1 MFNIKGRFHLYVCM
15 FYCFC
20 LICPAVWSL
29 LVKFSVFLFATCLS
43 VFPPPFQF
51 PLDEVGL
58 RPLVLWYTKNSF
70 TSLHGKWFVIQGS
83 NAGNARHLYLS
94 LCYKVC
100 CAMLNCRM
108 MPVLSCDVFLLCDC
122 HPCTGHGLSRVQSWM
137 SLSRIFYYYLL
148 L

>member
-20 LICPAVWSL
+20 VFCPAVLSS
-29 LVKFSVFLFATCLS
+29 LVKFSVSCLRPVCL

-51 PLDEVGL
+51 PLDDVEL
-58 RPLVLWYTKNSF
+58 RRLVFWYTKISF
-70 TSLHGKWFVIQGS
+70 TSLHGKCSVIHKS

-100 CAMLNCRM
+100 YAMLNCRM
-108 MPVLSCDVFLLCDC
+108 TPVLSFDVFLLCDC
-122 HPCTGHGLSRVQSWM
+122 LPCTGHSLGLVQSWM
-137 SLSRIFYYYLL
+137 FNLRIFFYYLL